1 MRNNFTE
8 PEIIYE
14 DEYLLVYN
22 KPAGLS
28 VQTAKVSERDL
39 ESIARA
45 HVYDAVSI
53 GDADPVD
60 VHIVH
65 RLDQPVSGL
74 VVIAKGGKA
83 AAALSKAF
91 GGKTEGPENGG
102 ATKVYKVLVNGVLP
116 NDAGELVDYLAKDGK
131 TNTSRVVT
139 EDNPGDI
146 KASGAKKAI
155 LKYEFLEMVGDY
167 SLYEI
172 TLQTGRHHQIRVQL
186 SHAGC
191 PIVGDYK
198 YGFEGEA
205 DNLCLCA
212 YKLEFPHPKKKGR
225 IMKFEVQPDWL
236 G

>member
-1 MRNNFTE
+1 MRNNFIE

-14 DEYLLVYN
+14 DDYLLVYN

-53 GDADPVD
+53 GDTEPVD
-60 VHIVH
+60 VHVVH

-74 VVIAKGGKA
+74 VVIAKGGKS

-91 GGKTEGPENGG
+91 GGKADGPENGG
-102 ATKVYKVLVNGVLP
+102 ASKVYKALVCGALP
-116 NDAGELVDYLAKDGK
+116 NEAGELVDYLAKDGK

-139 EDNPGDI
+139 EDHPGDI

-155 LKYEFLEMVGDY
+155 LKYQQSLKNVSIKVKPEVVERYKKAAELSGMSMREFILTAIEEKIERM
-167 SLYEI
+167 
-172 TLQTGRHHQIRVQL
+172 
-186 SHAGC
+186 
-191 PIVGDYK
+191 
-198 YGFEGEA
+198 
-205 DNLCLCA
+205 N
-212 YKLEFPHPKKKGR
+212 
-225 IMKFEVQPDWL
+225 
-236 G
+236 

>member
-1 MRNNFTE
+1 MRNNFIE

-14 DEYLLVYN
+14 DDYLLVYN

-53 GDADPVD
+53 GDTEPVD

-83 AAALSKAF
+83 AATLSKAF
-91 GGKTEGPENGG
+91 GGKTDAPENGG
-102 ATKVYKVLVNGVLP
+102 ASKVYKALVCGALP
-116 NDAGELVDYLAKDGK
+116 NEAGELVDYLAKDGK

-139 EDNPGDI
+139 EDHPGDI

-155 LKYEFLEMVGDY
+155 LEYRFLEKVGEY

-198 YGFEGEA
+198 YGFEG
-205 DNLCLCA
+205 DSKNLCLCA
-212 YKLEFPHPKKKGR
+212 YKLEFPHPKKKGK
-225 IMKFEVQPDWL
+225 IMKFEVTPSWL